1 MTSGMTSPVS
11 AVQSADVHGAL
22 TGIVSPVQL
31 EAAAARR
38 QHSSTSSGN
47 ELSTA
52 MYEVGDWTERSTA
65 ASALLVSVTRLNS
78 DRRAELM
85 YHQQQQQQQQQQRYS
100 GKTPTAADSTSKDLH
115 TDHDVRKEFLL
126 A

>member
-38 QHSSTSSGN
+38 QLSSTSSGN

-65 ASALLVSVTRLNS
+65 ASAQLVSVTRLNS

-85 YHQQQQQQQQQQRYS
+85 YHQQQQQQQRYS

>member
-1 MTSGMTSPVS
+1 MTSPVS

-38 QHSSTSSGN
+38 QLSSTSSGN

-85 YHQQQQQQQQQQRYS
+85 YHQQQQQQQRYS